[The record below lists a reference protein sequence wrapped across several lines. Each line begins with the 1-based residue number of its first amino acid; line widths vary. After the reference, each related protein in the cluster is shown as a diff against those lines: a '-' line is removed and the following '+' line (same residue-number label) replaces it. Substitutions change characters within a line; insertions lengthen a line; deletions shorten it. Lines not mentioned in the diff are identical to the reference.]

1 MTSVYDPERRRR
13 ALRGVMAAKNLTV
26 RGWTKAAGM
35 SESGLRLFLNG
46 TSNAMGDDTYEE
58 LAAAAGVPASVLRG
72 ESPLVRTIPIVG
84 RVGAGAE
91 IFPIDDH
98 EKGGGEDEIEQ
109 PPGFNGRPAVAVR
122 VEGDSMFP
130 AYKEGDMLVYQR
142 EGLDDWRRYIGQDVV
157 VKLTDGR
164 TFVKVLKRATK
175 TTATLG
181 SHNAPDIENA
191 RVEWAAPVLWVRRS
205 QRLAAARL
213 APAKARR

>member
-1 MTSVYDPERRRR
+1 MSAYDPEGRRR
-13 ALRGVMAAKNLTV
+13 ALRSVMDAKKLTV
-26 RGWTKAAGM
+26 RGWTKGAGM
-35 SESGLRLFLNG
+35 SESSLRLFLNG

-58 LAAAAGVPASVLRG
+58 LAAAAGVPAAVLRG
-72 ESPLVRTIPIVG
+72 ELPLTRTIPVVG

-98 EKGGGEDEIEQ
+98 EKGAGEDDVEM
-109 PPGFNGRPAVAVR
+109 PPGFDGRPAVAVR
-122 VEGDSMFP
+122 VEGDSMYP

-142 EGLDDWRRYIGQDVV
+142 DGMDDWHRYLGQDVV

-205 QRLAAARL
+205 QRMNTSRA
-213 APAKARR
+213 APAKTKR